1 MNHTRDYYR
10 KQRLK
15 HIKRKERMIN
25 QWSYD
30 KEHPY
35 WVAPAGAL
43 SKGKIHCSC
52 RICRCKSYDYK
63 KAKDLARIEA
73 MNESEK
79 YYQTYGYEFEDY
91 ELSDAEWNWIQVEEY
106 WYYEQEYYYEWLDN
120 Q

>member
-1 MNHTRDYYR
+1 MNCNRNRIRTRNYYR
-10 KQRLK
+10 KQRVK

-25 QWSYD
+25 QW
-30 KEHPY
+30 
-35 WVAPAGAL
+35 
-43 SKGKIHCSC
+43 
-52 RICRCKSYDYK
+52 SYDYK

-91 ELSDAEWNWIQVEEY
+91 ELSDVEWNWIQVEEY

-120 Q
+120 QQKEQNK